1 MSSFPD
7 RLDSAA
13 IAALLPTS
21 VRQRFDVRVVERT
34 GSTNSDLL
42 RDVASLPSG
51 TVLAAEAQTA
61 GRGRRGRAWIAP
73 PGGSL
78 AFSVLWK
85 FDGNVA
91 ALSGL
96 SLAVGVAVA
105 RALEASAAE
114 GVRLKWPN
122 DLLAQRD
129 GQWCKLGGILI
140 ELSSATAGTVAAV
153 IGIGLNVNLGVA
165 ASTIDQPVTDV
176 RALKCDATRDAL
188 LAAILVELVS
198 VLSAFAI
205 EGFAPLADEWNQRHA
220 WCGLPVSL
228 ADDHGSSGD
237 AAGIAGGIAGAVAR
251 GVASAVNSGVASG
264 VAEDGALLI
273 DTPAGQ
279 RRVVSGDVS
288 LRLAPVALNRS

>member
-1 MSSFPD
+1 MLPALID
-7 RLDSAA
+7 TAPVAA
-13 IAALLPTS
+13 TSVDAPLRAEAVAALMPPET
-21 VRQRFDVRVVERT
+21 RRWFDLRVVERA

-42 RDVASLPSG
+42 RDAEHLPSG
-51 TVLAAEAQTA
+51 TVLAAEEQTA

-85 FDGNVA
+85 FDGSVA

-105 RALEASAAE
+105 RALEAQGAE

-122 DLLAQRD
+122 DLLAQHD
-129 GQWCKLGGILI
+129 GAWRKLGGMLI
-140 ELSSATAGTVAAV
+140 DVSSATAGMVAAV

-165 ASTIDQPVTDV
+165 ASAIDQPVTDL

-188 LAAILVELVS
+188 LAAILNELAT
-198 VLSAFAI
+198 VLPVFVT
-205 EGFAPLADEWNQRHA
+205 EGFAPLVDEWNQRHA
-220 WCGLPVSL
+220 WRGLPVRL
-228 ADDHGSSGD
+228 AKDMDSGD
-237 AAGIAGGIAGAVAR
+237 SAAGIAGGVGA
-251 GVASAVNSGVASG
+251 
-264 VAEDGALLI
+264 DGALLI

-279 RRVVSGDVS
+279 RRIVSGDVS
-288 LRLAPVALNRS
+288 LRMASAPPAT